1 MTGFDWI
8 ILVVIAVSGGISVI
22 RGFVKE
28 AISLATWILA
38 VWVALMFAPKLAL
51 LMPET
56 WESPTLRWMVSA
68 VALFMSTL
76 LVGGLANF
84 LLSTMVEKTGLSGTD
99 RALGVVFGIL
109 RGVAIVAVVV
119 LIFSETAL
127 SQEAWWTES
136 RLRPIFEP
144 IAQWMKAHYPADMA
158 ESMLSPQ
165 GREP

>member
-8 ILVVIAVSGGISVI
+8 VLVVIAVSGGISVI

-28 AISLATWILA
+28 AISLATWVLA

-51 LMPET
+51 LMPES

-68 VALFMSTL
+68 VALFMTTL

-84 LLSTMVEKTGLSGTD
+84 LVSTMVEKTGLSGTD
-99 RALGVVFGIL
+99 RSLGVVFGIL

-119 LIFSETAL
+119 LLVSGTSLARE
-127 SQEAWWTES
+127 SWWTES
-136 RLRPIFEP
+136 RLRPLFEP
-144 IAQWMKAHYPADMA
+144 VAQWMRAHYPADIA

-165 GREP
+165 DDQR

>member
-28 AISLATWILA
+28 AISLATWIVA

-51 LMPET
+51 LLPAS
-56 WESPTLRWMVSA
+56 WESPTVRW
-68 VALFMSTL
+68 VAAAIGLFMTTL

-109 RGVAIVAVVV
+109 RGVAIVAVLV
-119 LIFSETAL
+119 LLVSETSLA
-127 SQEAWWTES
+127 QEAWWDES
-136 RLRPIFEP
+136 RLFPLFEP
-144 IAQWMKAHYPADMA
+144 LAEWMRTHYPADLA
-158 ESMLSPQ
+158 ESMLSP
-165 GREP
+165 